1 MDLTQISSHLST
13 SPTRFPDCCLSISST
28 LLTTLTNL
36 IPKKPAFTLSIGSG
50 SGLLEALLSH
60 SNASISVEGVEVA
73 STVNRY
79 IAEEDM
85 HLAGGAWDLYS
96 RAQQAAAWM
105 FVYPRDPRLVS
116 RYIERYGGENV
127 EVVVWLGPRVDWV
140 DYESCFLGSVFSD
153 VRVLEGVGLEP
164 YEIAVVARRSG

>member
-1 MDLTQISSHLST
+1 
-13 SPTRFPDCCLSISST
+13 
-28 LLTTLTNL
+28 
-36 IPKKPAFTLSIGSG
+36 
-50 SGLLEALLSH
+50 
-60 SNASISVEGVEVA
+60 
-73 STVNRY
+73 
-79 IAEEDM
+79 
-85 HLAGGAWDLYS
+85 
-96 RAQQAAAWM
+96 M

-140 DYESCFLGSVFSD
+140 DYEASFRGSVFSD